1 MVNGLKGRQQL
12 EEELAIVREIQ
23 SNSLPKINM
32 QDKDK
37 FLVEQFHQGDNK
49 AFDEL
54 VEIYQSK
61 IYELAYH
68 FTHNVEDALDLSQEI
83 FLRAFRSFSDFKG
96 QSSFYTWLY
105 RIAQNLCIDYI
116 RHKKN
121 VAFAEQTYSED
132 VLSRSRET
140 GDARSSPGQLVET
153 KELEDEVAKAIDM
166 LPSRTKNVFI
176 LWYYEGI
183 DYKSISEILGC
194 RVGVVKEHLLHGK
207 RILKKTLALYLKR

>member
-1 MVNGLKGRQQL
+1 
-12 EEELAIVREIQ
+12 
-23 SNSLPKINM
+23 M

-37 FLVEQFHQGDNK
+37 FLVEKFHQGDNK

-116 RHKKN
+116 RHKKT

-132 VLSRSRET
+132 VLSKA
-140 GDARSSPGQLVET
+140 ARYSPSQLVET
-153 KELEDEVAKAIDM
+153 KELESEVAKAIDT
-166 LPSRTKNVFI
+166 LPSRTKSVFI
-176 LWYYEGI
+176 LWYYKGI
-183 DYKSISEILGC
+183 DYKTISEILGC
-194 RVGVVKEHLLHGK
+194 RVGAVKEHLSHG
-207 RILKKTLALYLKR
+207 RRMLKKMLAPYLKR